1 MMKRLFG
8 TLGIAILGGV
18 VAVGALHLIKGDE
31 PVTVIETIKKAPPS
45 NYTAMAINPA
55 LDFTMAAERTVN
67 AVVHVKTESTRQP
80 TSGNPWM
87 DMFGYEMEP
96 QVQQGSGSGVIISQ
110 NGYIVTNN
118 HVIDGA
124 QSISISMNNNKTYNA
139 KVVGAD
145 PSTDIALLKIEETNL
160 PTVTFG
166 DSDALKIGEWVL
178 AVGNPFDLTS
188 TVTAGIV
195 SAKARNINLLRGDN
209 SRDFFPIESFIQT
222 DAAVNPGNSGGAL
235 VNISG
240 QLVGINTAIASRTG
254 SYSGYSFAVPASI
267 VQKVTADLR
276 EFGMVQRAFIGVRI
290 SDVNQELADKLD
302 LPGIAGI
309 YVNDL
314 VADGAAASA
323 GIEAGDVI
331 LKVGVTDVKTVPEL
345 QEQISRYRPG
355 DSVGLQ
361 IWRDG
366 SSKSLELV
374 LRNKE
379 GGTDL
384 KNIEEIKSSM
394 LLGATIANI
403 TDEEKEK
410 LKIHGGAKII
420 DLTAGKL
427 KDIGVTKGFIV
438 TKIDGE
444 KIYDLKSFSDVLAE
458 KSGGVLIEGVYPNG
472 QKAYYGLGI

>member
-18 VAVGALHLIKGDE
+18 VAVGASHLIKGDE
-31 PVTVIETIKKAPPS
+31 PITVIETIKQAPPL
-45 NYTAMAINPA
+45 NYTAMAVNPA

-67 AVVHVKTESTRQP
+67 AVVHVKTESTMQP

-118 HVIDGA
+118 HVIEGA

-139 KVVGAD
+139 TVVGAD
-145 PSTDIALLKIEETNL
+145 PSTDIALLKIEETSL

-209 SRDFFPIESFIQT
+209 RDFFPIESFIQT

-240 QLVGINTAIASRTG
+240 KLVGINTAIASRTG

-290 SDVNQELADKLD
+290 SDVNQELADELA

-314 VADGAAASA
+314 VPDGAAASA
-323 GIEAGDVI
+323 GIDAGDVI
-331 LKVGVTDVKTVPEL
+331 LKVGDIDVKTVPEL

-355 DSVGLQ
+355 DLVGLQ

-366 SSKSLELV
+366 SRKSLELV

-384 KNIEEIKSSM
+384 KNIEEIKASM
-394 LLGATIANI
+394 VLGATVANI
-403 TDEEKEK
+403 TGDEKEK
-410 LKIHGGAKII
+410 LKIHGGAKIV
-420 DLTAGKL
+420 DLTSGKL
-427 KDIGVTKGFIV
+427 KEIGVTKGFIV

-444 KIYDLKSFSDVLAE
+444 KIYDIKSFSDVLGK
-458 KSGGVLIEGVYPNG
+458 KSGGILIEGIYPNR